1 MQTDLFRKRRRK
13 REREKKGTRSSKSVS
28 LTARERSSQVQIAH
42 KGARN
47 EREVKGE
54 RESVDGGRETGRN
67 ERRRE
72 RKPRGRLP
80 VCASSCSCR
89 QAGGVTT
96 AQFVHSAC
104 GAGRPSNERS
114 LLGRTPTDGSGARR
128 DARGHEGVKENVRRR
143 KRDRGDLHPLCVI
156 SLRY

>member
-1 MQTDLFRKRRRK
+1 MT
-13 REREKKGTRSSKSVS
+13 E
-28 LTARERSSQVQIAH
+28 
-42 KGARN
+42 
-47 EREVKGE
+47 
-54 RESVDGGRETGRN
+54 DGGDRAER

-104 GAGRPSNERS
+104 GKGAGRPSNERS

-143 KRDRGDLHPLCVI
+143 KRETAGICIP
-156 SLRY
+156 YA